1 MIYFSVSYCNVITCL
16 SVAISFYHLKYG
28 VCGSSSSFLDFP
40 PSPFVFSSIIF
51 LLRSARWLTQFLLNY
66 SVSTLENTTNKELS
80 GRLTK
85 THLSQ
90 ERFDILIPGVIL
102 VMGSAINESIKYDN
116 FTSFGNEILIHGIHT
131 SWLNLFLI
139 LLCLQHSLFLARI
152 IVIKYMT
159 SFSLHAI
166 QTWLIVSLKYN
177 GCLELV

>member
-16 SVAISFYHLKYG
+16 SVAFHSIIWNMALW
-28 VCGSSSSFLDFP
+28 
-40 PSPFVFSSIIF
+40 FVFVLPRFSTVSFVLYSITL
-51 LLRSARWLTQFLLNY
+51 LLRPARWLTQFPLNY
-66 SVSTLENTTNKELS
+66 SVSILENTTNKELS

-102 VMGSAINESIKYDN
+102 VTGSAINESIKHDN
-116 FTSFGNEILIHGIHT
+116 FSSFGNEILIHGIDT

-139 LLCLQHSLFLARI
+139 HLCLQHSLFLARI